1 MRYFI
6 VSTNNDKVGN
16 RRGKYPDGVVPD
28 PNAADWGTEKRP
40 PPISR
45 WGSSLPA
52 PSGARARFLWR
63 RRTPSCRPSRLAMAR
78 RNRKTDPSADM
89 RDTNAC
95 LAGAR
100 AASAYRQTGSLGQAT
115 VYSRIRPLGVCGHKR
130 YGALRPHTFV
140 NAVGGRK
147 PAKPPGTQ
155 TGTGPYP
162 TPALRPART
171 EDLFNLRF
179 LAFRGRQS
187 YGP

>member
-1 MRYFI
+1 M
-6 VSTNNDKVGN
+6 GN
-16 RRGKYPDGVVPD
+16 IRTRSFRTRTSPIGAQK
-28 PNAADWGTEKRP
+28 KRP

-52 PSGARARFLWR
+52 LSGARACFLWR

-78 RNRKTDPSADM
+78 RNRKTDPFADM

-100 AASAYRQTGSLGQAT
+100 AASAYRRTGSLGQAT
-115 VYSRIRPLGVCGHKR
+115 VYLHIRPLGVCGHKR
-130 YGALRPHTFV
+130 YRALRPHTFV

-171 EDLFNLRF
+171 TVS
-179 LAFRGRQS
+179 FRTSSDRERIDFS
-187 YGP
+187 DMEW